1 MPLPNGASL
10 TDWGQTM
17 AEAVPA
23 PRRSFLVLLPLL
35 IFGGM
40 AALFLTGL
48 FGGSGNRLPSTL
60 IGRSAP
66 EVALSAL
73 DGASVPG
80 FGKADLASGRVTLV
94 NVFASWCAPCHAE
107 HPLLMEL
114 AKDSRIR
121 IFGINQKDSPENAR
135 RFLGAKG
142 NPYAA
147 VGVDPNGRA
156 SIEWGVYGVPE
167 TFVVKGDGTIVHK
180 LVGPLTEVNLAGFK
194 AEIEKALR

>member
-1 MPLPNGASL
+1 
-10 TDWGQTM
+10 M
-17 AEAVPA
+17 AEAAPA

-66 EVALSAL
+66 DVALPAL
-73 DGASVPG
+73 PGLGGDGPGAIPG
-80 FGKADLASGRVTLV
+80 FDADHLRKGGVTLV

-107 HPLLMEL
+107 HPFLMEL
-114 AKDSRIR
+114 AKDNRFRVI
-121 IFGINQKDSPENAR
+121 GINQKDTPENAR

-142 NPYAA
+142 NPYSA

-180 LVGPLTEVNLAGFK
+180 LVGPLTEANLAGFK